1 VLKGLTKFL
10 GGSNEKVVKEL
21 EPFAE
26 EVNELEADIV
36 DLDDEA
42 LRALTGEFKRRL
54 GEGET
59 LDDLLPEAFAAVR
72 EAARRAI
79 GLRHFDVQILGG
91 VVLHQGRIAEM
102 KTGEGKTLVATLP
115 TYLNAL
121 SGEGVH
127 VVTVNDYLARRDA
140 NWMGAVY
147 HKLGMST
154 SALQNQSS
162 VLFTPDGPGGTDGGK
177 GKGNDSGDEMVPCTR
192 REAYKADIT
201 YGTNNEFGFDYLRD
215 NMVNEMEKR
224 VQSSLAFAVVDE
236 VDNILIDEARTPLII
251 SGPAQDSP
259 ADYQKFSRIVPQL
272 TPEVDYTLDEKHR
285 AVSLTIEGIDRLERI
300 LKIKNLYG
308 EDNLRTVAFVEN
320 ALKARALFERDRDYV
335 AKDGEVVI
343 VDEFT
348 GRLMP
353 GRRYSEGL
361 HQALEAKEGL
371 KVQRESITYATITL
385 QNYFRLYKKLS
396 GMTGT
401 ASTEAEEFWKIYKLD
416 VVAIPS
422 NQVNSRKDHNDYI
435 YTTEQGKWKAVAT
448 EIGERHEAG
457 QPVLVGTVDIAK
469 SELLSDL
476 LKRRH
481 ISHEV
486 LNAKHHEREAQ
497 IISEAGRPRAV
508 TVATNM
514 AGRGTD
520 IILGG
525 SPDNRTED
533 EWQADHDRVIE
544 SGGLHV
550 IGTERHDARR
560 IDNQLRGRSAR
571 QGDPGSTR
579 FYVSLEDDLMK
590 RFAGDKIKTIMSW
603 SGIDDDTPLEN
614 RMITKTIEN
623 AQVKVEGHHFDM
635 RKHLVEYD
643 DVINTHREVVYD
655 ERDKVL
661 TGADLRFNIL
671 EMVGAELGQIMT
683 GYLQGL
689 SSSDWELEPMVKEI
703 GAILPLSPE
712 DADPEPLYDLTTEE
726 IEEKFLDIAEATY
739 ERREAEL
746 SPKLMRTIERHV
758 MLRVIDMN
766 WVQHL
771 TAIEHLRQG
780 IGLYAY
786 GQRDP
791 LVMYKKE
798 AREHFDELLAKIQ
811 HDVVHAIYHMVPA
824 PAGSAVKPTGANGA
838 QATAGRGA
846 AVQAGQA
853 MRGQKSVMAS
863 AVGNHGG
870 EAVPVGRAKVGR
882 NQACPCGSSK
892 KYKKCHGA

>member
-1 VLKGLTKFL
+1 MLKGLAKLL

-21 EPFAE
+21 KPFAE
-26 EVNELEADIV
+26 DVNELEADFV

-42 LRALTGEFKRRL
+42 LKALTGELKQRL

-72 EAARRAI
+72 EAARRSI

-121 SGEGVH
+121 TGEGVH

-154 SALQNQSS
+154 AALQNQGA
-162 VLFTPDGPGGTDGGK
+162 VLYTPDGPEGTGQGK
-177 GKGNDSGDEMVPCTR
+177 GADSEDAMVPCTR

-215 NMVNEMEKR
+215 NMVADMEKR

-272 TPEVDYTLDEKHR
+272 TPELDYTLDEKHR
-285 AVSLTIEGIDRLERI
+285 SVSLTVDGIDRLERI

-422 NQVNSRKDHNDYI
+422 NQVNARKDHNDYI
-435 YTTEQGKWKAVAT
+435 YSTTQGKWKAVAT

-497 IISEAGRPRAV
+497 IISEAGRPGAV

-525 SPDNRTED
+525 SPDSRTES
-533 EWQADHDRVIE
+533 EWQADHDSVVD

-590 RFAGDKIKTIMSW
+590 RFAGDKMKTIMSW

-643 DVINTHREVVYD
+643 DVINTHREVVYE

-661 TGADLRFNIL
+661 TGTELRANIL
-671 EMVGAELGQIMT
+671 GMVEAELSQVLA

-689 SSSDWELEPMVKEI
+689 SNNDWELEPMVKEI
-703 GAILPLSPE
+703 GAIFPLSPE
-712 DADPEPLYDLTTEE
+712 DADPEPLYDMTAEE
-726 IEEKFLDIAEATY
+726 IEEKFLDIAEVTY
-739 ERREAEL
+739 ERRETEL
-746 SPKLMRTIERHV
+746 SPELMRVIERHV

-771 TAIEHLRQG
+771 TSIEHLRQG

-798 AREHFDELLAKIQ
+798 ARDQFDELLAKIQ

-824 PAGSAVKPTGANGA
+824 PAGSAVKRTGANGA

-863 AVGNHGG
+863 AVGNHGV
-870 EAVPVGRAKVGR
+870 EAVPVGKAKVGR
-882 NQACPCGSSK
+882 NEPCPCGSGK